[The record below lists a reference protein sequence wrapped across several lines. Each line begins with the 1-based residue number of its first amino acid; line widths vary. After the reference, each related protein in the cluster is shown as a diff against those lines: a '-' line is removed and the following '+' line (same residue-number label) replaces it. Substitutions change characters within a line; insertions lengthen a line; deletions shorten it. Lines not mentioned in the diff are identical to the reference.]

1 MNNNKTVLITGASSG
16 FGYEFSKIF
25 AQNGYDLILVARSED
40 KLKALAGKL
49 TKAHGIS
56 ALVKP
61 KDLFVANAPQEL
73 YDELKDENIQVDILI
88 NNAGFGNYGK
98 FAENNL
104 QDELNL
110 VQLNVATVTHM
121 TRLFVADMVA
131 RRSGKILNVAS
142 LAAFSPGPYLATYC
156 ASKAYVLF
164 LTEAVAEEVASF
176 GVQVMALCP
185 GVSATGFQATAKNEH
200 SLIGGNVKALTMPA
214 EEIVEIAYADF
225 MADKVVCIPG
235 TSNRV
240 GNVLMRFI
248 PRTLIR
254 KGGKKLMYT
263 KELGQK

>member
-1 MNNNKTVLITGASSG
+1 MNNKTVLITGASSG

-25 AQNGYDLILVARSED
+25 AKDGYNLILVARSED
-40 KLKALAGKL
+40 KLKTLADEL
-49 TKAHGIS
+49 TNAHGIKVH
-56 ALVKP
+56 VKP
-61 KDLFVANAPQEL
+61 KDLFVATAPQEL
-73 YDELKDENIQVDILI
+73 YDDLKNEGIQVDILV

-98 FAENNL
+98 FAESDV

-142 LAAFSPGPYLATYC
+142 LAAFAPGPYLATYC

-164 LTEAVAEEVASF
+164 LTEAIAEEVASF

-214 EEIVEIAYADF
+214 DEIVAIAYQNF
-225 MADKVVCIPG
+225 MAGKVVCIPG
-235 TSNRV
+235 VSNRV
-240 GNVLMRFI
+240 GNILMRFM
-248 PRTLIR
+248 PRILIR
-254 KGGKKLMYT
+254 KGGKKMMYT
-263 KELGQK
+263 KELGQQ

>member
-40 KLKALAGKL
+40 KLKALADEL

-56 ALVKP
+56 VIVKP
-61 KDLFVANAPQEL
+61 KDLFIASAPQEL
-73 YDELKDENIQVDILI
+73 YDELKNDNIQVDILI

-98 FAENNL
+98 FAENDL

-121 TRLFVADMVA
+121 TRLFVADMVT

-164 LTEAVAEEVASF
+164 LTEAVAEEVSSF

-214 EEIVEIAYADF
+214 EEIVAIAYADF

-240 GNVLMRFI
+240 GNLLMRFI
-248 PRTLIR
+248 PRALIR

-263 KELGQK
+263 KELGQQ

>member
-1 MNNNKTVLITGASSG
+1 MNNNKTALITGASSG

-25 AQNGYDLILVARSED
+25 AKDGYNLILVARSEN
-40 KLKALAGKL
+40 KLEELADEL
-49 TKAHGIS
+49 RNAHGIDV
-56 ALVKP
+56 LVKP
-61 KDLFVANAPQEL
+61 KDLFVSTAPQEL
-73 YDELKDENIQVDILI
+73 YDELKTEGVHVDILI

-98 FAENNL
+98 FAENDL

-164 LTEAVAEEVASF
+164 LTEAVVEEVASF

-185 GVSATGFQATAKNEH
+185 GVSATGFQSTAKNEH

-214 EEIVEIAYADF
+214 DEIVAIAYQEF
-225 MADKVVCIPG
+225 MAGKVVCIPG
-235 TSNRV
+235 TSNKV
-240 GNVLMRFI
+240 GSFLMRFM
-248 PRTLIR
+248 PRVLIR
-254 KGGKKLMYT
+254 KAGKKMMYT
-263 KELGQK
+263 KELGQQ

>member
-1 MNNNKTVLITGASSG
+1 MKNNKTALITGASSG

-25 AQNGYDLILVARSED
+25 AKNGYNLILVARSED
-40 KLKALAGKL
+40 KLNALANEL
-49 TKAHGIS
+49 TKAHGINV
-56 ALVKP
+56 LVKP
-61 KDLFVANAPQEL
+61 KDLFVPTAPQEL
-73 YDELKDENIQVDILI
+73 YDELKSDGVQVDILI

-98 FAENNL
+98 FAENDL
-104 QDELNL
+104 QNELNL

-142 LAAFSPGPYLATYC
+142 LAAFAPGPYLATYC

-200 SLIGGNVKALTMPA
+200 SLIGGNVKALTMPP
-214 EEIVEIAYADF
+214 EEIVATAYEDFIAG
-225 MADKVVCIPG
+225 KVVCIPG
-235 TSNRV
+235 ASNRV
-240 GNVLMRFI
+240 GNLLMRFM
-248 PRTLIR
+248 PRVLIR

-263 KELGQK
+263 KELGQQ